1 MQPCISKKY
10 CFLKINYCFSIIYI
24 YLHQTNQSTL
34 PTMSKIKILNWILKG
49 LILITTL
56 GIALNIY
63 LYYSSLQHDRFF
75 NSLKI
80 NAFYYHYISPLQS
93 ILFLSSIICLK
104 ISIGS
109 FIKHNFFNSKSVKYL
124 KHSGVLLLVYS
135 LAGIAFTV
143 IFVLANKS
151 LKDGFPDMDSMAYL
165 FKSNSHIATLI
176 IAIGIFIVADIVK
189 SGVTI
194 KQENELTI

>member
-1 MQPCISKKY
+1 MQHCASKKY

-49 LILITTL
+49 LILITAL
-56 GIALNIY
+56 GIAFTLY
-63 LYYSSLQHDRFF
+63 LYSAIQHSHSADYSKL
-75 NSLKI
+75 I
-80 NAFYYHYISPLQS
+80 PVYYRYIVVVKG
-93 ILFLSSIICLK
+93 ILFLSSMIYLQG
-104 ISIGS
+104 SVSS
-109 FIKHNFFNSKSVKYL
+109 FIKHNFFNPKSVKYL
-124 KHSGVLLLVYS
+124 KYSGVLLLVYS
-135 LAGIAFTV
+135 LAGIAFTI

-151 LKDGFPDMDSMAYL
+151 LKNGFPDMDSLNFL

-176 IAIGIFIVADIVK
+176 IAIGIFIVADIIK

>member
-63 LYYSSLQHDRFF
+63 LYYSSLQHHRFI
-75 NSLKI
+75 NSLKLDI
-80 NAFYYHYISPLQS
+80 FYFLYAPALKG
-93 ILFLSSIICLK
+93 ILFLSSIICLQ

-109 FIKHNFFNSKSVKYL
+109 FIKHNFFNPKSVKHL
-124 KHSGVLLLVYS
+124 KYSGILLLIYS
-135 LAGIAFTV
+135 LAGIGLNI
-143 IFVLANKS
+143 IFVIINNSFKN
-151 LKDGFPDMDSMAYL
+151 GFPDMDSLNFL

-176 IAIGIFIVADIVK
+176 IAIGIFVVGDIIK